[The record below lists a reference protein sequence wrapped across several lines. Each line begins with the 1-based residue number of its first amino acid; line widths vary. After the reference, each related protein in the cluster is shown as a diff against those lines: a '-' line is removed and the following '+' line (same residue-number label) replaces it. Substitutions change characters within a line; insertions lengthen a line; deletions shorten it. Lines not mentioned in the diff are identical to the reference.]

1 MGRDV
6 FISYSRDDRA
16 AAKFFAETLS
26 EEGFSVWWDA
36 ALHSGESFDQVIER
50 ELRSA
55 AAVIVLWSPRSVDS
69 RWVRAEATLADRQ
82 GKLVPITIEN
92 CERPIIFELTH
103 TNDLTDWVG
112 DKSDPRWKGLVQ
124 DVARLVSGRK
134 AVAQPAA
141 SQAAARPSFPA
152 APPGERKREPAAE
165 LVWDAALAVEKCQ
178 SGDAAKRDFDSQA
191 TQFFVGADSMDIFHC
206 LEIATGEQG
215 SRRFIVS
222 PQGIK
227 IGRTP
232 PADVILSD
240 RQVSRSHC
248 KVELNGSALRVTDLN
263 STNGTFIDGERVTH
277 SALLPVGSMLR
288 IGSVLLRHQ
297 VRTTRSL
304 NEQKYAVG

>member
-1 MGRDV
+1 MVGRDV

-16 AAKFFAETLS
+16 AAKYFAETLV

-103 TNDLTDWVG
+103 TNDLSDWVG
-112 DKSDPRWKGLVQ
+112 DKSDPRWKGLVN
-124 DVARLVSGRK
+124 DVARLVGERRG
-134 AVAQPAA
+134 VARPAA
-141 SQAAARPSFPA
+141 NQETAKPAFAAAITA
-152 APPGERKREPAAE
+152 KRQPEPTTPN
-165 LVWDAALAVEKCQ
+165 LVWDEGVAVKPRPVEE
-178 SGDAAKRDFDSQA
+178 DSQA
-191 TQFFVGADSMDIFHC
+191 TQFFVGAECLDIFHC
-206 LEIATGEQG
+206 LEIADGEQS
-215 SRRFIVS
+215 SRRFVVS
-222 PQGIK
+222 PQGIR

-232 PADVILSD
+232 PADIILSD

-248 KVELNGSALRVTDLN
+248 LVELHGSVLKVTDLG
-263 STNGTFIDGERVTH
+263 STNGTFVDGRKVEQST
-277 SALLPVGSMLR
+277 LLPVGSSLR

-297 VRTTRSL
+297 VRSTRSL
-304 NEQKYAVG
+304 NERKYAAG